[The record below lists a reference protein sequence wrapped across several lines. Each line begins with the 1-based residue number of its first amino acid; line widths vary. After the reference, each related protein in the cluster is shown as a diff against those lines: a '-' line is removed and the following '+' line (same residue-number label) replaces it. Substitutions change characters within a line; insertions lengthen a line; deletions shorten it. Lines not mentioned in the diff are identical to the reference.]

1 MNLRCLKLYRAYS
14 ISFNYSNAGKVFWS
28 WILKDCI
35 KVQKRKTESCC
46 LLFPSSTKR
55 ELGPFHV
62 IVVQRRQRNVQ
73 KGVMHVQSCCFADLN
88 LLLFCLSRCRR
99 RRRCINSLVFFH
111 FRTGFRF
118 VHSLYHHQWTKL
130 AVCCAVDPVLL
141 LICLVNQISH
151 TARPIRSPA
160 QIWVVTRHQYGIST
174 LVSQTSFRGETV
186 SGVVKYRLFSQAT
199 LASQIAHFTVTVG
212 NEAGVDLVL
221 IQPRLLYYVNH
232 VFVILNSIF

>member
-1 MNLRCLKLYRAYS
+1 M
-14 ISFNYSNAGKVFWS
+14 
-28 WILKDCI
+28 
-35 KVQKRKTESCC
+35 
-46 LLFPSSTKR
+46 
-55 ELGPFHV
+55 
-62 IVVQRRQRNVQ
+62 
-73 KGVMHVQSCCFADLN
+73 
-88 LLLFCLSRCRR
+88 
-99 RRRCINSLVFFH
+99 
-111 FRTGFRF
+111 
-118 VHSLYHHQWTKL
+118 
-130 AVCCAVDPVLL
+130 CCAVDPVLL